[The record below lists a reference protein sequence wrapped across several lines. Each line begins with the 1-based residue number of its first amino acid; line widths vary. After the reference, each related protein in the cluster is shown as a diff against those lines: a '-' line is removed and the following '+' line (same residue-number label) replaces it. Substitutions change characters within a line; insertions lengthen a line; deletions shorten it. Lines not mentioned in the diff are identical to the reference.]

1 MKMPSITEVELD
13 GQRVFMRLDL
23 NVPMKGGVITSD
35 ARIQAALPTV
45 RYALDHGAK
54 LMLASHLGRPK
65 GQRQPALTL
74 EPVALRLS
82 ELLDRDVMFAEDCIG
97 DGVGGLLREMSSGA
111 VAVLE
116 NLRFHPGEESADSEF
131 ARKLAAPFQVYI
143 NDAFGASHRAHASIV
158 GIVEHVEQAAAGFLL
173 AKEVKALEQ
182 VLNEAQ
188 RPFVAV
194 IGGAKVSDKIGVLR
208 ALVSRV
214 DTICVGGAMAYTFLK
229 AQGQPVGNSRVE
241 EDQVHVAAEVLQRAR
256 NRKVQLL
263 LPSDHVASESFYEN
277 STPVHIAKGLPIAD
291 NLMGLDI
298 GPETRSAYVSAISAA
313 RTVFWNGPMGVF
325 EWQAYS
331 RGTLAVA
338 EAVADAEAYSVVG
351 GGDSVAAI
359 EAAGV
364 KDRVSHVS
372 TGGGASL
379 EFLELGQLP
388 GLNAL
393 RASP

>member
-23 NVPMKGGVITSD
+23 NVPMKDGVITSD

-65 GQRQPALTL
+65 GKRQPSLTL

-82 ELLDRDVMFAEDCIG
+82 ELLDRDVMFAEDCVG
-97 DGVGGLLREMSSGA
+97 DGVGGLLREMSSGS

-131 ARKLAAPFQVYI
+131 ARRLAAPFQIYI

-182 VLNEAQ
+182 VLNDAQ

-229 AQGQPVGNSRVE
+229 AQGLPVGNSRVE

-263 LPSDHVASESFYEN
+263 LPSDHVASESFDEN
-277 STPVHIAKGLPIAD
+277 STPVHVAKGLPIAD
-291 NLMGLDI
+291 HLMGLDI
-298 GPETRSAYVSAISAA
+298 GPDTRSAYVSAIGAA
-313 RTVFWNGPMGVF
+313 QTVFWNGPMGVF
-325 EWQAYS
+325 EWQSFS

-338 EAVADAEAYSVVG
+338 QAVADAEAYSVVG

-359 EAAGV
+359 EVAGV

-379 EFLELGQLP
+379 EFLELGHLP
-388 GLNAL
+388 GLDAL